1 MRGDAYPA
9 VGGSDFHRPK
19 DFAKLGNPITAVYSP
34 SRRREDILKNI
45 RAGHSFVSSGV
56 DGARLTLTCGDAMM
70 GDAVR
75 YDKNKKLHLHAEQ
88 LCGET
93 LVLVTGSGERVIKH
107 FARGNLDIDIEPKND
122 NFAYVKAIRGC
133 GKLGAVR
140 ALTNPI
146 YFQKEEEED
155 N

>member
-1 MRGDAYPA
+1 M
-9 VGGSDFHRPK
+9 
-19 DFAKLGNPITAVYSP
+19 
-34 SRRREDILKNI
+34 
-45 RAGHSFVSSGV
+45 
-56 DGARLTLTCGDAMM
+56 
-70 GDAVR
+70 
-75 YDKNKKLHLHAEQ
+75 
-88 LCGET
+88 
-93 LVLVTGSGERVIKH
+93 IKH

-122 NFAYVKAIRGC
+122 NFAYVKAIIGC

>member
-1 MRGDAYPA
+1 MASPQVRVRRAPSTPLETKECPA
-9 VGGSDFHRPK
+9 RIFFS
-19 DFAKLGNPITAVYSP
+19 
-34 SRRREDILKNI
+34 
-45 RAGHSFVSSGV
+45 
-56 DGARLTLTCGDAMM
+56 
-70 GDAVR
+70 
-75 YDKNKKLHLHAEQ
+75 
-88 LCGET
+88 
-93 LVLVTGSGERVIKH
+93 TGSGERVIKH

>member
-1 MRGDAYPA
+1 M
-9 VGGSDFHRPK
+9 
-19 DFAKLGNPITAVYSP
+19 
-34 SRRREDILKNI
+34 
-45 RAGHSFVSSGV
+45 
-56 DGARLTLTCGDAMM
+56 RLTLTCGDAMM

-88 LCGET
+88 LRGET

-107 FARGNLDIDIEPKND
+107 FARGNLDIYIEPKND
-122 NFAYVKAIRGC
+122 KFAYVKAIRGC
-133 GKLGAVR
+133 GKLGEVR